1 MRGVDLSLTFKAS
14 RMNES
19 WRRPDDHGL
28 RRVILVVWAI
38 IVGAGLYLNWKYL
51 AVDFEGTLEVVRF
64 HVQSNFWI
72 VGSVYLLL
80 ISLRGLVFIPS
91 TPVLLIGV
99 VIFPPWQNYWI
110 NLIGIVLSSFIVITA
125 IRHFGFGASLEQ
137 LRQSNSRYK
146 KLEAQLGRFGSPIIV
161 GWSFFP
167 LVPTD
172 LIVYLA
178 TLIRIRTAVILLS
191 VLAGEAILMA
201 IYVFGGAALLGSLI
215 AV

>member
-1 MRGVDLSLTFKAS
+1 MK
-14 RMNES
+14 ES
-19 WRRPDDHGL
+19 WLRPDDYGL
-28 RRVILVVWAI
+28 RRVILVVWAV
-38 IVGAGLYLNWKYL
+38 IVGVGLYLNWKYL
-51 AVDFEGTLEVVRF
+51 AVDFESTLEVVRF
-64 HVQSNFWI
+64 HVESNFLI

-110 NLIGIVLSSFIVITA
+110 NLVGIVLSSFIVITA
-125 IRHFGFGASLEQ
+125 IQHFGFGTSLEH
-137 LRQSNSRYK
+137 LRHSSSRYK
-146 KLEAQLGRFGSPIIV
+146 KLEAQLARFGPPIIV

-178 TLIRIRTAVILLS
+178 TLIRIRTGVILLS
-191 VLAGEAILMA
+191 VLAGEAVLMA
-201 IYVFGGAALLGSLI
+201 IYVFGGAALLGALI
-215 AV
+215 SV